1 MNGNVDKSL
10 DQLSRK
16 IMGKSN
22 MEQPS
27 LDFTSQVMLQIKT
40 LTTSGAFIYKP
51 LISKWVWWC
60 MGVLV
65 SSIFTYVL
73 FFSSESGAGAT
84 QHFLLKDEIFGK
96 MGSPFQNFNIS
107 EVSLYAVLLFCLMLY
122 VQIPIIKA
130 YRKKRY
136 NV

>member
-1 MNGNVDKSL
+1 MNENADKSL

-16 IMGKSN
+16 VMGKAN
-22 MEQPS
+22 MDRPS
-27 LDFTSQVMLQIKT
+27 LDFTTLVMSQINALA
-40 LTTSGAFIYKP
+40 TSKAFVYKP

-60 MGVLV
+60 LGILV
-65 SSIFTYVL
+65 FSVFAYVL

-84 QHFLLKDEIFGK
+84 QRFLLKDEIFGK
-96 MGSPFQNFNIS
+96 MGSLFQNFNIS
-107 EVSLYAVLLFCLMLY
+107 EVSVYAVLLFCLMLY